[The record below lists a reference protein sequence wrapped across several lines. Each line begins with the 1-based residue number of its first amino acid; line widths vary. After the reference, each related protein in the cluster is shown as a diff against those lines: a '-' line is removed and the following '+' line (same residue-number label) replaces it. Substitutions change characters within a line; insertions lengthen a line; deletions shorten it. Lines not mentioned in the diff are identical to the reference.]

1 MMREVA
7 AKINN
12 FLAWIIFLGTNLQ
25 FVLIALS
32 VFGAAS
38 SDIHAAGGFFV
49 WLIAI
54 LAFIAAL
61 VARASRLNIGLSFL
75 TALLIMPVQGM
86 LVHTEFSIQA
96 VHALHA
102 VNGLAI
108 LYLSYMLA
116 NGRARATFEEPRAIA
131 TTASASD

>member
-1 MMREVA
+1 MRETA
-7 AKINN
+7 AKINTILSWAV
-12 FLAWIIFLGTNLQ
+12 FIGTNVQ

-38 SDIHAAGGFFV
+38 SQVHAAGGLFV

-54 LAFIAAL
+54 LALVAAL
-61 VARASRLNIGLSFL
+61 VARANRLNIGFSLL
-75 TALLIMPVQGM
+75 TALLIMPVQGI
-86 LVHTEFSIQA
+86 LVHTEFSIPA
-96 VHALHA
+96 IHALHA

-116 NGRARATFEEPRAIA
+116 NGRARATFEGPAAMPTA
-131 TTASASD
+131 TTAD

>member
-1 MMREVA
+1 MRETA
-7 AKINN
+7 AKINTI
-12 FLAWIIFLGTNLQ
+12 LSWAVFLGTNLQ

-38 SDIHAAGGFFV
+38 SQTHAAGGFFV

-54 LAFIAAL
+54 LALIAAL
-61 VARASRLNIGLSFL
+61 VARANRLNMAVSFL
-75 TALLIMPVQGM
+75 TALLIMPVQGI
-86 LVHTEFSIQA
+86 LVHTEFSIPA
-96 VHALHA
+96 IHALHA

-116 NGRARATFEEPRAIA
+116 NGRARATFEEPA
-131 TTASASD
+131 TLSTAAPAD

>member
-1 MMREVA
+1 MRETA
-7 AKINN
+7 AKINTMLSWAV
-12 FLAWIIFLGTNLQ
+12 FIGTNLQ

-38 SDIHAAGGFFV
+38 SQIHAAGGFFV

-54 LAFIAAL
+54 LALFAAL
-61 VARASRLNIGLSFL
+61 VARANRLNMALSFL
-75 TALLIMPVQGM
+75 TALLIMPVQGI
-86 LVHTEFSIQA
+86 LVHSEFAIPA
-96 VHALHA
+96 IHALHA

-116 NGRARATFEEPRAIA
+116 NGRARATFDVPAA
-131 TTASASD
+131 APLPTTAD